1 MRNCAWEKFRVLETE
16 YQVDLSGEINEF
28 ELILTYDDLKAT
40 LVKEFYIYD
49 GIDMVMAVG
58 GILAFF
64 LGFSLL
70 SVLLDCV
77 DVVSRACGYRD
88 DEVKFK
94 TFKRTFRQ

>member
-1 MRNCAWEKFRVLETE
+1 MVR
-16 YQVDLSGEINEF
+16 EF
-28 ELILTYDDLKAT
+28 
-40 LVKEFYIYD
+40 FIYD

-77 DVVSRACGYRD
+77 DVISRACGHED
-88 DEVKFK
+88 DNLKINV
-94 TFKRTFRQ
+94 FKRTFRQ

>member
-1 MRNCAWEKFRVLETE
+1 MNDPKVNYLLTGQSDF
-16 YQVDLSGEINEF
+16 G
-28 ELILTYDDLKAT
+28 LILTFDDLK
-40 LVKEFYIYD
+40 VMHYKEFYIYD

-77 DVVSRACGYRD
+77 DVISQACGHHED
-88 DEVKFK
+88 DTKINAFR
-94 TFKRTFRQ
+94 RTFRQ

>member
-1 MRNCAWEKFRVLETE
+1 ML
-16 YQVDLSGEINEF
+16 
-28 ELILTYDDLKAT
+28 YDDLSVT
-40 LVKEFYIYD
+40 LIKEFYIYD

-77 DVVSRACGYRD
+77 DVIARAAGRED
-88 DEVKFK
+88 DIKIN
-94 TFKRTFRQ
+94 TFRRTFRQ